1 MLTLHTAPLVDAGDG
16 TPVLTGGAVAVSGD
30 RIEAVGPLAALRAT
44 YPEARVRQ
52 WPGRLAPARVHTGP
66 PPAAPSPRETVHA
79 LFASGA
85 TALLVDGPLAPPLR
99 EAATR
104 GGLRLVATPSP
115 TPLTE
120 GARADLRAT
129 TDDGECVATVCAG
142 RLVYRRR

>member
-1 MLTLHTAPLVDAGDG
+1 MTLHTAPLVDAGDG

-44 YPEARVRQ
+44 YPGARVRE

-79 LFASGA
+79 LFARGA
-85 TALLVDGPLAPPLR
+85 TALLVAAPLDPALR
-99 EAATR
+99 EAAVR
-104 GGLRLVATPSP
+104 GSLRLVTGPTP